1 MTEEN
6 TSGLSAEESA
16 YFDSRGETDVPA
28 VVENL
33 TKPAEPANTHNTEP
47 SDGGKLTELVDDP
60 AAPLRDEKGKFVPH
74 GALHAEREEHKKT
87 REELRKVAERQ
98 AILDDRWNVTEREK
112 AEQQTKQQQE
122 QETAIWGHWE
132 KDVQQFAAATPDFN
146 DAAKHLADLRTTQLK
161 ALGYDEKGINRVINE
176 ELKGVI
182 IETANKQQSPAQVIY
197 EYAKAS
203 GYTGPKPADPVPA
216 APNGELPDKLKNIQN
231 AQERSRTLSA
241 SPGGGAPNPDS
252 TDALLAMSEADFAK
266 WLEKGQF
273 RKVMGG

>member
-1 MTEEN
+1 MWHPTQ
-6 TSGLSAEESA
+6 
-16 YFDSRGETDVPA
+16 
-28 VVENL
+28 
-33 TKPAEPANTHNTEP
+33 K
-47 SDGGKLTELVDDP
+47 
-60 AAPLRDEKGKFVPH
+60 
-74 GALHAEREEHKKT
+74 
-87 REELRKVAERQ
+87 
-98 AILDDRWNVTEREK
+98 VTEREK